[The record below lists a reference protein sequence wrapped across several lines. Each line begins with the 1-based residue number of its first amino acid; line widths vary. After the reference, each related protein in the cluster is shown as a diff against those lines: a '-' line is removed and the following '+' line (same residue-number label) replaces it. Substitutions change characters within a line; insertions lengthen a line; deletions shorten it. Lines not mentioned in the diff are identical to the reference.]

1 MSLFAKKDFFTFL
14 FILLLSQPL
23 LAQTDFSNSW
33 EDFFSY
39 NNVKDFII
47 TDKRIYA
54 VADNAA
60 FIYDIET
67 GDMQKISSVHGLS
80 GKETTSLHFSPATNR
95 FIIGYQTG
103 LLEIIDDNG
112 KITVAN
118 DIERF
123 DITGQKQINDI
134 NEYNGKLY
142 LSTPFGI
149 VVYDIENLNFGDTYY
164 IDENSNPVF
173 VNESIVHEETIYAV
187 SQKGIYSA
195 DINDPN
201 LIDFNNWY
209 QPEDELLGDFKSISV
224 LADRIYTCN
233 SSILYELE
241 RIDAL
246 TIRRNYNRTILKL
259 RSSEQ
264 MMAVTLKK
272 SALIVDKNLSLI
284 NEAGPLG
291 PYDFELNSS
300 FASADQVYLATNSF
314 GILKKSFSDMS
325 YQEIHPQG
333 PSSNKVFSIE
343 AANNNLW
350 VVYGGYDLS
359 FNPLNKKFGYSH
371 YNGSSTESTLWVN
384 KAYDLSFPA
393 QDLVHITID
402 PSADNKAYLSSWG
415 SGMMVVDQDE
425 PVVIWDDSNSGLE
438 DLYQDGEPESSIRV
452 NGAAFDNRGNFWIT
466 NAWVPNKLKKLE
478 TNGNWKGFDLSSII
492 TEQVALGLTELAID
506 KTGSVWIGSRRNGA
520 LVYNESGD
528 RKRALNTEGT
538 TGSLPD
544 LNVRTLA
551 VDRNNRIWIGTQ
563 KGLVV
568 FSDAES
574 VFELDIYDAEP
585 VIIDDNGVP
594 KKLLGDQPVNSIAID
609 GAENKWFGT
618 DTGGALGTN
627 PSGSQTLYNFNKDN
641 SPLPS
646 NSILK
651 IKIDNS
657 TGKVYFATDKGIVA
671 FNSEVAPYGDALEEV
686 YAYPNPV
693 KKEHEFVTIDGR
705 KGTHLPK
712 GTNVKILDI
721 AGRLVHETN
730 VDIGQETGGGK
741 VIWNKTN
748 LRGKKVAS
756 GVYIVLLTSPDK
768 SETASTKI
776 AVIN

>member
-1 MSLFAKKDFFTFL
+1 MSLFVKKDFFTFL
-14 FILLLSQPL
+14 FILVLSQPL

-47 TDKRIYA
+47 TTKRIYA

-80 GKETTSLHFSPATNR
+80 GKETTSLHFSADTNR

-173 VNESIVHEETIYAV
+173 VNESIVHQETIYAV

-195 DINDPN
+195 DINDAN

-209 QPEDELLGDFKSISV
+209 QPEGELLGDFKSISV
-224 LADRIYTCN
+224 LADRIYTC
-233 SSILYELE
+233 SSSKLYELVGIGAITE
-241 RIDAL
+241 
-246 TIRRNYNRTILKL
+246 RRNYSRTILKL

-264 MMAVTLKK
+264 LMSVTLNK

-284 NEAGPLG
+284 YEAGALG
-291 PYDFELNSS
+291 SYDFELNSS
-300 FASADQVYLATNSF
+300 FARADQVYLATNSF
-314 GILKKSFSDMS
+314 GILKKAFTDMS

-384 KAYDLSFPA
+384 KPYDPSFPA

-478 TNGNWKGFDLSSII
+478 TNGNWKGLI
-492 TEQVALGLTELAID
+492 
-506 KTGSVWIGSRRNGA
+506 
-520 LVYNESGD
+520 
-528 RKRALNTEGT
+528 
-538 TGSLPD
+538 
-544 LNVRTLA
+544 
-551 VDRNNRIWIGTQ
+551 
-563 KGLVV
+563 
-568 FSDAES
+568 
-574 VFELDIYDAEP
+574 
-585 VIIDDNGVP
+585 
-594 KKLLGDQPVNSIAID
+594 
-609 GAENKWFGT
+609 
-618 DTGGALGTN
+618 
-627 PSGSQTLYNFNKDN
+627 
-641 SPLPS
+641 
-646 NSILK
+646 
-651 IKIDNS
+651 
-657 TGKVYFATDKGIVA
+657 
-671 FNSEVAPYGDALEEV
+671 
-686 YAYPNPV
+686 
-693 KKEHEFVTIDGR
+693 
-705 KGTHLPK
+705 
-712 GTNVKILDI
+712 
-721 AGRLVHETN
+721 
-730 VDIGQETGGGK
+730 
-741 VIWNKTN
+741 
-748 LRGKKVAS
+748 
-756 GVYIVLLTSPDK
+756 
-768 SETASTKI
+768 
-776 AVIN
+776 